1 MGCDSAKEIWD
12 KLEVSYEGTS
22 QVKDSKLSML
32 VHEYELFL
40 MKKDESVSEMST
52 RFTNIIN
59 CLKSLGK
66 VYTNEDNV
74 RNILRSFPK
83 RCEAKKT
90 EIVEARDLKVL
101 SLDELVRSLMIYE
114 LEMNRNVEEEV
125 KPTKNLALKSFHHD
139 HNNSEDES
147 NEEEE
152 IALMTRKFQKF
163 LKMKNPFGRRFSK
176 RDENKGESSKKEP
189 LICYKCKKLG
199 HFKNECPQ
207 MEKDNMKYKKKALK
221 AAWGDFDGSDLDED
235 SNDNEIANLFLLGYI
250 NELDKSEDECAKFC
264 PHATMKKGPPKIFA

>member
-1 MGCDSAKEIWD
+1 
-12 KLEVSYEGTS
+12 
-22 QVKDSKLSML
+22 
-32 VHEYELFL
+32 

-114 LEMNRNVEEEV
+114 LEMNSNVEEEV
-125 KPTKNLALKSFHHD
+125 KPKKNLALKSFHHD

-163 LKMKNPFGRRFSK
+163 LKMKNPFGIRFSE

-221 AAWGDFDGSDLDED
+221 AAWDDFDGSDLDED

>member
-1 MGCDSAKEIWD
+1 MGCDLAKEIWD
-12 KLEVSYEGTS
+12 KLKVSYEGTS

-114 LEMNRNVEEEV
+114 LEMNSNVEEEV
-125 KPTKNLALKSFHHD
+125 KATENLALKSFHHD

-264 PHATMKKGPPKIFA
+264 LHATMKKGPPKIFA